1 MALTPESLL
10 LPRQHILFYRPF
22 WASFNI
28 FFLKTTLL
36 IQISYIYFSRLSN
49 RDPRASPWY
58 SVPSSNFAKCV
69 YALQNYWVYII
80 PSASL
85 RAAIQPWASP
95 WSSGR
100 DYKIDYSTIF
110 NKRHKRKS
118 REFFLLPLAFGFPG
132 KTPN

>member
-1 MALTPESLL
+1 MVSL
-10 LPRQHILFYRPF
+10 
-22 WASFNI
+22 
-28 FFLKTTLL
+28 
-36 IQISYIYFSRLSN
+36 RLRSGN

-95 WSSGR
+95 VR
-100 DYKIDYSTIF
+100 E
-110 NKRHKRKS
+110 KRGIEYMAKRCQS
-118 REFFLLPLAFGFPG
+118 
-132 KTPN
+132 